1 MSRFYVSAPLGILL
15 DLCFEVNF
23 CFLLPWRAVLYHF
36 TGTIAELSWNCV
48 ETHKI
53 KIDINVN
60 TGMACGNLYSKCL
73 HSIFPFIL
81 ILKCNLITVE
91 QIIQIAVKN

>member
-1 MSRFYVSAPLGILL
+1 M
-15 DLCFEVNF
+15 
-23 CFLLPWRAVLYHF
+23 
-36 TGTIAELSWNCV
+36 

-60 TGMACGNLYSKCL
+60 TGMACGNLCFKCL

-91 QIIQIAVKN
+91 QVIQIAVKN

>member
-1 MSRFYVSAPLGILL
+1 
-15 DLCFEVNF
+15 
-23 CFLLPWRAVLYHF
+23 
-36 TGTIAELSWNCV
+36 V

-53 KIDINVN
+53 EIDINVN

-91 QIIQIAVKN
+91 QIIQIAVKT